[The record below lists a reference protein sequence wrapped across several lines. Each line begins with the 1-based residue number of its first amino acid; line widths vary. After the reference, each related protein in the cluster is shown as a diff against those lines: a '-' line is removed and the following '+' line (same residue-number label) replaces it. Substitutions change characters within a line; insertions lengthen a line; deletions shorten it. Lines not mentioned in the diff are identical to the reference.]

1 MWETWVR
8 PLGWEDPLEKGK
20 ATHSSILAWRIP
32 WTVCPWGRKESD
44 TTERLSLTHYG
55 FYRLHRLHFYR
66 TGLTKTNI
74 LDNFFLE
81 TGFRAHLAEP
91 LGQLSRSDQMTCWLP
106 CPLGSSPVMPE
117 RQVFW
122 AGGAVLLQEWV
133 AMLMS
138 YKVEKFKC
146 VTSVMNS
153 EPLFKEQPSK
163 VVLFFQYPWLTSS
176 SKPVLVPKG
185 QAHLRT
191 KVAFLGT
198 ASQSKEAT
206 DSGSARQAQHSMR
219 FLDACLCKHLNLG
232 CLARW

>member
-1 MWETWVR
+1 
-8 PLGWEDPLEKGK
+8 
-20 ATHSSILAWRIP
+20 
-32 WTVCPWGRKESD
+32 
-44 TTERLSLTHYG
+44 
-55 FYRLHRLHFYR
+55 
-66 TGLTKTNI
+66 
-74 LDNFFLE
+74 
-81 TGFRAHLAEP
+81 
-91 LGQLSRSDQMTCWLP
+91 
-106 CPLGSSPVMPE
+106 
-117 RQVFW
+117 
-122 AGGAVLLQEWV
+122 
-133 AMLMS
+133 MLMS

-206 DSGSARQAQHSMR
+206 DSGSVQN
-219 FLDACLCKHLNLG
+219 DCLLG
-232 CLARW
+232 PSDLTSPIRVKISTVYEEPGIKLVTVAW

>member
-1 MWETWVR
+1 
-8 PLGWEDPLEKGK
+8 
-20 ATHSSILAWRIP
+20 
-32 WTVCPWGRKESD
+32 
-44 TTERLSLTHYG
+44 
-55 FYRLHRLHFYR
+55 
-66 TGLTKTNI
+66 
-74 LDNFFLE
+74 
-81 TGFRAHLAEP
+81 
-91 LGQLSRSDQMTCWLP
+91 
-106 CPLGSSPVMPE
+106 MPE

-122 AGGAVLLQEWV
+122 AGGVVLLQEQV

-153 EPLFKEQPSK
+153 GPLFKEQPSK

-176 SKPVLVPKG
+176 SNFVLVPKG

-219 FLDACLCKHLNLG
+219 FLDTCLCKHLNLG
-232 CLARW
+232 CLAHW